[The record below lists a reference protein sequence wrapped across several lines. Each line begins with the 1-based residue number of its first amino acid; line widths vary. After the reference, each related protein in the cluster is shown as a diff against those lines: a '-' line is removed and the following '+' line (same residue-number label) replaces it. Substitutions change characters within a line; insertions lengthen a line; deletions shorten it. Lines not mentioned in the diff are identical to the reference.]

1 MMRHLVFRSTAMRCA
16 AGLALAAAL
25 AWAMTA
31 TRGAGHA
38 ALEADADTRMPL
50 HSLPVVAL
58 ATPAHDRRPTSI
70 PLQGLPADL
79 SAAFE
84 QVQDLH
90 DYRQRLQVAA
100 EAGDVQAR
108 WVASQVDEYCAG
120 YAQDPQAFDTDTRA
134 IAGLAGQAGAAMAQA
149 RARVG
154 ERCGGYSPADGVS
167 RASIVA
173 ERRQAARG
181 GQLAAEASLLALG
194 EPLEASAEY
203 RRALVQR
210 VLDAGDP
217 QAYLALSG
225 ALGAAAS
232 GDDAYGDLVAG
243 TSFAEL
249 AWQLAACKL
258 GLACGPDSVLMT
270 RYCANGGI
278 CSRDPNQDFP
288 AFVMDAAVPRQGAD
302 TIDTMVNRLVQS
314 TRQGE
319 AR

>member
-38 ALEADADTRMPL
+38 ALEADADMRMPL

>member
-1 MMRHLVFRSTAMRCA
+1 MRHLVFRSTAMRCA

-31 TRGAGHA
+31 TRGARHA
-38 ALEADADTRMPL
+38 ALEADAGTQAPL

-58 ATPAHDRRPTSI
+58 PALEQGRRGTSI
-70 PLQGLPADL
+70 PLHGLPADL

-100 EAGDVQAR
+100 DAGDVQAR

-120 YAQDPQAFDTDTRA
+120 YAQDPQAFDADTRA
-134 IAGLAGQAGAAMAQA
+134 IAGLAGQAGVAMAQA
-149 RARVG
+149 RARMG
-154 ERCGGYSPADGVS
+154 SRCSGYSPADGVS
-167 RASIVA
+167 RDRIVA
-173 ERRQAARG
+173 ARRQAARG

-194 EPLEASAEY
+194 QPLEPSAAY

-232 GDDAYGDLVAG
+232 GDDTYQDMVAG

-258 GLACGPDSVLMT
+258 GLACGPRSALMT

-278 CSRDPNQDFP
+278 CSRDANQDFP

>member
-1 MMRHLVFRSTAMRCA
+1 MRCA

-58 ATPAHDRRPTSI
+58 TTPAHDRRPTSI

-134 IAGLAGQAGAAMAQA
+134 IAGLAGQAGTAMAQA

-154 ERCGGYSPADGVS
+154 ERCGGYSQADGVS